1 MLAHHWGLKT
11 FYYSLINKQ
20 GSKGQTVE
28 HRASP
33 EVASELLEEDCEACK
48 L

>member
-1 MLAHHWGLKT
+1 MQAHHWGIKT

-20 GSKGQTVE
+20 GSKQVDDAAPLE
-28 HRASP
+28 IIDFD
-33 EVASELLEEDCEACK
+33 LEEDCEACK